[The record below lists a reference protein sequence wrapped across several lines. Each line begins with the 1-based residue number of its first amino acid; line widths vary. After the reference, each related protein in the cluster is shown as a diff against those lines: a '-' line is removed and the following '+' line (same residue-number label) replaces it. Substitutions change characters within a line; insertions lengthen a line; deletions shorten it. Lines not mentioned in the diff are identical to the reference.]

1 MPTAPGGI
9 RAAAALSILGALAL
23 VATAIV
29 DIVRTRDFEMSAFV
43 TAGFYLLVTVILI
56 LVARKLREGSGTARS
71 IVITWS
77 LILVLAMITLIQIL
91 GWVSYVG
98 IALGVATLIVLAL
111 PSSRAFIRPRE
122 LFQD

>member
-9 RAAAALSILGALAL
+9 RAAAAFSILGALAL

-29 DIVRTRDFEMSAFV
+29 DIVRTRDFEMSTFV

-98 IALGVATLIVLAL
+98 IALGVATLIALAL